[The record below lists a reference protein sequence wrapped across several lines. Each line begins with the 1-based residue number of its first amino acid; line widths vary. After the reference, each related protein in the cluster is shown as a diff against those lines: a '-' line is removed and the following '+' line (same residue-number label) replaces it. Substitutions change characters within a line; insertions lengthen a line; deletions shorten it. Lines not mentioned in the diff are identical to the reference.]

1 MTALDDGAGVRLVLN
16 LKTYCHT
23 GRVVNPRP
31 YARWRDK
38 NRARASVDK

>member
-23 GRVVNPRP
+23 GRVVNPRS
-31 YARWRDK
+31 YSE
-38 NRARASVDK
+38 NRLRLI